1 MSISER
7 DSLKALADQQGLT
20 YKDNIPT
27 DRLRALVY
35 GATDEVGE
43 PVAVVEESLADKRLR
58 IRNAALKLI
67 RVNITC
73 MNPAK
78 AAYTGEL
85 FTIGNSIIPTI
96 TKMVPFGTPEGYHIP
111 QILLDHIKGK
121 EFQTFIPKKGKNG
134 IDTVTSKCIREYA
147 VEILPSLTPT
157 EIQEIAKLQAM
168 KSNQD

>member
-7 DSLKALADQQGLT
+7 DSLKALADQQGLK
-20 YKDNIPT
+20 YKENIPT

-35 GATDEVGE
+35 GASDEVDE
-43 PVAVVEESLADKRLR
+43 PVVVVEESLADKRLR

-111 QILLDHIKGK
+111 QILLDHIKSK

>member
-7 DSLKALADQQGLT
+7 DSLKTLADQQGLT

-35 GATDEVGE
+35 GASDDTDE
-43 PVAVVEESLADKRLR
+43 PVVSQESVADKRAR
-58 IRNAALKLI
+58 IRAEATKLI

-111 QILLDHIKGK
+111 QILLDHIRSKD
-121 EFQTFIPKKGKNG
+121 FQTFIPTKGKNG

-147 VEILPSLTPT
+147 VEILPPLTPA

-168 KSNQD
+168 KSTQD

>member
-1 MSISER
+1 MSTSER

-35 GATDEVGE
+35 GSVDAVDE

-111 QILLDHIKGK
+111 QILLDHIRGK

-168 KSNQD
+168 KSTQD

>member
-1 MSISER
+1 MSTSER

-20 YKDNIPT
+20 YKENIPT

-35 GATDEVGE
+35 GAVDDVNE
-43 PVAVVEESLADKRLR
+43 PVAVVEESPADKRLR

>member
-1 MSISER
+1 MSTSER
-7 DSLKALADQQGLT
+7 DSLKALANQQGLT
-20 YKDNIPT
+20 YKENIPT

-35 GATDEVGE
+35 GAVDEVDE

-147 VEILPSLTPT
+147 VEILSPLTPT

-168 KSNQD
+168 KSTQD

>member
-1 MSISER
+1 MSTSER

-20 YKDNIPT
+20 YKENIPT

-35 GATDEVGE
+35 GAADDVNE

-111 QILLDHIKGK
+111 QILLDHIKEK

-147 VEILPSLTPT
+147 VEILSPLTPT

>member
-1 MSISER
+1 MSNSER

-20 YKDNIPT
+20 YKENIPT

-35 GATDEVGE
+35 GAADEVDE

>member
-1 MSISER
+1 MSTSER

-35 GATDEVGE
+35 GATDEVDE

-111 QILLDHIKGK
+111 QILLDHIRGK

-168 KSNQD
+168 KSTQD

>member
-1 MSISER
+1 MSTSER
-7 DSLKALADQQGLT
+7 NSLKALADQQGLT
-20 YKDNIPT
+20 YKENIPT

-35 GATDEVGE
+35 GAVDEVDE

-111 QILLDHIKGK
+111 QILLDHIRGK

-168 KSNQD
+168 KSTQD

>member
-7 DSLKALADQQGLT
+7 DSLKALADQQGLK
-20 YKDNIPT
+20 YKENIPT

-35 GATDEVGE
+35 GASDEVDE

-121 EFQTFIPKKGKNG
+121 DFQTFIPKKGKNG

-147 VEILPSLTPT
+147 VEILPSLTPA

>member
-1 MSISER
+1 MSTSER

-20 YKDNIPT
+20 YKENIPT

-35 GATDEVGE
+35 GAADEVNE

-111 QILLDHIKGK
+111 QILLDHIKNK
-121 EFQTFIPKKGKNG
+121 EFQTFIPTKGKNG
-134 IDTVTSKCIREYA
+134 IDTVISKRIREYA
-147 VEILPSLTPT
+147 VEILTPLSPK
-157 EIQEIAKLQAM
+157 EISDIAKLQAM

>member
-1 MSISER
+1 MSTSER

-35 GATDEVGE
+35 GSVDAVDE

-157 EIQEIAKLQAM
+157 EIQEIAKLQAI
-168 KSNQD
+168 KSTQD

>member
-1 MSISER
+1 MSTSER

-20 YKDNIPT
+20 YKENIPT

-35 GATDEVGE
+35 GAADGVDE

>member
-1 MSISER
+1 MSTSER

-20 YKDNIPT
+20 YKENIPT

-35 GATDEVGE
+35 GAADEVDE

-58 IRNAALKLI
+58 IRNTALKLI

-168 KSNQD
+168 KSTQD

>member
-1 MSISER
+1 MSTSER

-35 GATDEVGE
+35 GAIDEVDE
-43 PVAVVEESLADKRLR
+43 PVAVVEESPADKRLR

-111 QILLDHIKGK
+111 QILLDHIKSK

>member
-1 MSISER
+1 MSTSER
-7 DSLKALADQQGLT
+7 NSLKALADQQGLT

-35 GATDEVGE
+35 GAVDAVDE

-111 QILLDHIKGK
+111 QILLDHIKSK

-168 KSNQD
+168 KSTQD

>member
-1 MSISER
+1 MSTSER
-7 DSLKALADQQGLT
+7 NSLKALADQQGLT
-20 YKDNIPT
+20 YKENIPT

-35 GATDEVGE
+35 GAVDEVDE

-73 MNPAK
+73 MNPTK

-111 QILLDHIKGK
+111 QILLDHIKSK

-168 KSNQD
+168 KSTQD

>member
-1 MSISER
+1 MSTSER

-20 YKDNIPT
+20 YKENIPT

-35 GATDEVGE
+35 GATDEVNE

-111 QILLDHIKGK
+111 QILLDHIKSK